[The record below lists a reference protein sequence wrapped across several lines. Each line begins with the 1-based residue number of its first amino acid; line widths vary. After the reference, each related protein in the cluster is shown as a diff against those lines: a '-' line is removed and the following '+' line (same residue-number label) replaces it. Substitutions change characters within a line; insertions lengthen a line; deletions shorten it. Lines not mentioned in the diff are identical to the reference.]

1 MSFIVIKDKL
11 WITFQRSEIIYGLCY
26 SFEMNSQGQLV
37 LIVGPTCV
45 GKTTVIEALRKQL
58 PNTGLIISTTTRNI
72 RPNELDGVDYEFTTN
87 EDFLRRIEA
96 GEFYEAVERPTGYYG
111 SSKLHV
117 AKLLSEYP
125 LVFGALDVEGC
136 RIVKKLEPETLV
148 IFLYPSNMDDLTKRL
163 HGRGTESEEITA
175 RLKIAEE
182 EMHSRD
188 EFDAS
193 VENID
198 GKFDE
203 TVQKVLRICL
213 ASQRKQEQ

>member
-1 MSFIVIKDKL
+1 
-11 WITFQRSEIIYGLCY
+11 
-26 SFEMNSQGQLV
+26 MNSQGQLI

-45 GKTTVIEALRKQL
+45 GKTTLIDALRAQL
-58 PNTGLIISTTTRNI
+58 PNTGIIISTTTRAI
-72 RPNELDGVDYEFTTN
+72 RPNEVDGVDYEFTTN
-87 EDFLRRIEA
+87 EDFLRRKEA

-111 SSKLHV
+111 SSQVQV
-117 AKLLSEYP
+117 AKSLAEYP
-125 LVFGALDVEGC
+125 IVFGALDVEGC
-136 RIVKKLEPETLV
+136 RIVKKLEPNTLV
-148 IFLYPSNMDDLTKRL
+148 IFLYPGSMSDLTKRL
-163 HGRGTESEEITA
+163 HERGTAPEEITA

-203 TVQKVLRICL
+203 TVQKVLEIIKKF
-213 ASQRKQEQ
+213 SDHE